1 MSKVARTLEMSML
14 EWSPR
19 GFFIRLYIIIKLDLV
34 EWVLKLELGSRT
46 EKGKLSR
53 LQVLRIITGKKYYK
67 DQLNLF
73 CLIPK
78 LSWKSNRYFVCPS
91 AQIVLVSDF
100 SFTKFFLYPWRDFC
114 TYLMRCFISIFFAS
128 FGVQGEPLLFF
139 EKRKSVFI
147 IFAFCQCVC

>member
-1 MSKVARTLEMSML
+1 MSML

-114 TYLMRCFISIFFAS
+114 TYLMRCFISS
-128 FGVQGEPLLFF
+128 FGSKFRSSGGPSLFC
-139 EKRKSVFI
+139 ERGKSVYL
-147 IFAFCQCVC
+147 